1 MTDHARIQSEWA
13 RLLIGSL
20 ADAGV
25 RHVVISP
32 GARSTPFVL
41 AAASEPRWVLH
52 DVIDE
57 RCAAFYA
64 LGQARA
70 TGHPSLLI
78 CTSGTAGANYFP
90 AVVEAGT
97 SHTPLLILTAD
108 RPVELVGCGANQAI
122 DQLKLFGDHAKGFF
136 DLGLADE
143 HTAALRG
150 LRRIA
155 AQAVFTASWPEPG
168 AVHLN
173 ARARKPLEP
182 PRQKEKGP
190 ELTSD
195 LQRRVDGLLAGPI
208 AKGCRPVAS
217 PADLDLDEL
226 IDACEGTEKGVIVA
240 GPSPLSHAA
249 LVEAVAELSRRTGFP
264 LLAEASSQL
273 RRPAGRRLDAFDAIY
288 RTPTGRKALAPDLV
302 VQIGRVP
309 VSGAWGQA
317 LASRAGS
324 FNHWVISPFGWNDS
338 ESTATA
344 VLAADPA
351 ATLRRLLRRLEN
363 KERVTPWTGQWRRV
377 SSAYRRVL
385 DPLLEGDE
393 LSEAKLAR
401 AVSLSVPG
409 GGLLA
414 LGNSLPIRLL
424 DAFGKGPAAGVGVL
438 SQRGV
443 SGIDGLVSGAAGAAE
458 ATGRAT
464 LLYLG
469 DVSLWHDLG
478 GLATVPRQGPPFV
491 IVVAQNQGG
500 RIFEQLPVAHLP
512 GISRQTLEHWVTPQ
526 NRSFEAVAEGFDL
539 KYRRIDKSDVLRR
552 CLMEAFDI
560 GGAWLIEAV
569 VPPHE
574 AAETGSRLRA
584 ALDQELTRIL
594 S

>member
-1 MTDHARIQSEWA
+1 MTERARIQGEWA
-13 RLLIGSL
+13 RLLLGSL

-32 GARSTPFVL
+32 GARSTPYVL
-41 AAASEPRWVLH
+41 AAVGEPRLILH

-57 RCAAFYA
+57 RCAAFFA

-90 AVVEAGT
+90 AVVEAGA
-97 SHTPLLILTAD
+97 SHTPLLVLTAD
-108 RPVELVGCGANQAI
+108 RPVELVGCGSNQAI
-122 DQLKLFGDHAKGFF
+122 DQLKLFGGHAKAFF
-136 DLGLADE
+136 DLGLADD
-143 HTAALRG
+143 HPSALRG

-155 AQAVFTASWPEPG
+155 SQAVFTASWPEPG

-182 PRQKEKGP
+182 PRQSDDLDAP
-190 ELTSD
+190 SD
-195 LQRRVDGLLAGPI
+195 LQRQVDGLLAGPI
-208 AKGCRPVAS
+208 AKGCRPVAA
-217 PADLDLDEL
+217 PAELDLDEL

-264 LLAEASSQL
+264 VLAEASSQL
-273 RRPAGRRLDAFDAIY
+273 RRPAGKRLDAFDAIY
-288 RTPTGRKALAPDLV
+288 RTPTGRKVLAPELV

-309 VSGAWGQA
+309 ISGAWGQA

-324 FNHWVISPFGWNDS
+324 FNHWVISPFGWNDA

-344 VLAADPA
+344 MLAADPA

-363 KERVTPWTGQWRRV
+363 KERVSPWTGTWRRV

-385 DPLLEGDE
+385 DALLDGDD

-401 AVSLSVPG
+401 AVSLSVPA

-443 SGIDGLVSGAAGAAE
+443 SGIDGLVSGAAGAAV

-478 GLATVPRQGPPFV
+478 GLATIPHDSPPFV
-491 IVVAQNQGG
+491 VVVAQNQGG

-512 GISRQTLEHWVTPQ
+512 GVPEKTLDHWVTP
-526 NRSFEAVAEGFDL
+526 NTRSFEHAAKGFNL
-539 KYRRIDKSDVLRR
+539 KYRRIDKLDVLRR

-560 GGAWLIEAV
+560 GGAWLIEAE

-574 AAETGSRLRA
+574 AAEVSSSLLASLER
-584 ALDQELTRIL
+584 ELARIL